1 MKSSKEKSFQ
11 APQEWPDYVSGWG
24 AAVVNIFVTFP
35 INKTMFRQQVHGV
48 STINAIKMLKEEGA
62 IYLYRGILPPL
73 LQKSTST
80 CIMFGT
86 YSHYNRLMSD
96 FLGIDTNTYN
106 TNSVKVKALAAFLA
120 GCTEATLIPFE
131 RVQVLMQETKYHGMF
146 KNTPNAFYLIY
157 TNYGLREFFRGLTPI
172 LMRNGPSNVIFFT
185 SREKLKNM
193 LPPEWTERGKFTTY
207 LADFITGALNGALI
221 STIFY
226 PVNVTKTHMQLKIG
240 GPYSSFWTVFKDL
253 LAKRGIRNMF
263 AGVHVNYTRSFISWG
278 IINFMYELIHERLL

>member
-1 MKSSKEKSFQ
+1 M
-11 APQEWPDYVSGWG
+11 
-24 AAVVNIFVTFP
+24 
-35 INKTMFRQQVHGV
+35 
-48 STINAIKMLKEEGA
+48 
-62 IYLYRGILPPL
+62 
-73 LQKSTST
+73 
-80 CIMFGT
+80 
-86 YSHYNRLMSD
+86 
-96 FLGIDTNTYN
+96 
-106 TNSVKVKALAAFLA
+106 KALAAFLA

-240 GPYSSFWTVFKDL
+240 GPYTSFWTVFKDL

>member
-1 MKSSKEKSFQ
+1 MKIGQLLVLITYSNIHNFFS

-96 FLGIDTNTYN
+96 FLGIDTV
-106 TNSVKVKALAAFLA
+106 SCAF
-120 GCTEATLIPFE
+120 F
-131 RVQVLMQETKYHGMF
+131 
-146 KNTPNAFYLIY
+146 
-157 TNYGLREFFRGLTPI
+157 
-172 LMRNGPSNVIFFT
+172 
-185 SREKLKNM
+185 
-193 LPPEWTERGKFTTY
+193 
-207 LADFITGALNGALI
+207 
-221 STIFY
+221 
-226 PVNVTKTHMQLKIG
+226 
-240 GPYSSFWTVFKDL
+240 
-253 LAKRGIRNMF
+253 
-263 AGVHVNYTRSFISWG
+263 
-278 IINFMYELIHERLL
+278 

>member
-1 MKSSKEKSFQ
+1 MKSSKEKSSFQ

-48 STINAIKMLKEEGA
+48 STINAIKMLKDEGA

-96 FLGIDTNTYN
+96 FLGIKNNTYN
-106 TNSVKVKALAAFLA
+106 NKVKALAAFLA
-120 GCTEATLIPFE
+120 GCTEATLIPLE
-131 RVQVLMQETKYHGMF
+131 RVQVLMQETKYNGMF

-185 SREKLKNM
+185 SREKMKKM

-221 STIFY
+221 STIFF
-226 PVNVTKTHMQLKIG
+226 PVNVTKTHMQLVIG

-278 IINFMYELIHERLL
+278 IINFMYEFIHERLL